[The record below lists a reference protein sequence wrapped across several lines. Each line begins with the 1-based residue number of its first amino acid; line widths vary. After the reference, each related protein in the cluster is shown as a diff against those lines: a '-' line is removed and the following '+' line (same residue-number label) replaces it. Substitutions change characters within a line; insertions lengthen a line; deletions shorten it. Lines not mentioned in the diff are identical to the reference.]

1 MTDKEQVQGNSEEKA
16 AEAAIFDSSNDFF
29 DNLETQVNGAI
40 SDTPQQAQPTE
51 VTQSDNGSEQVTHNA
66 SQDGSRNVEQVDWQ
80 ARYKSSSSEAIK
92 MAQELKGLKP
102 FVPVLEAMKKD
113 SGLVD
118 HVRNYLQSGGQPAK
132 NVTEQLGL
140 EDDFVYDAHEAVT
153 NPDSDSAKVMDAQ
166 VNKMVNSRVGKILDK
181 EKANAANIQ
190 RQIAKKREEIDFRKK
205 HGIGDEE
212 FAGLVNQAKSHKLTL
227 EDIYYILNKDK
238 TAANVANSTKQDMLK
253 QMKNVRNIPTSASD
267 ANSQPKKA
275 NASDNVFDTLL
286 GMDGDIDNLF
296 S

>member
-16 AEAAIFDSSNDFF
+16 AEAAIFDSENNFF
-29 DNLETQVNGAI
+29 DNLENQVNGAI
-40 SDTPQQAQPTE
+40 VDTPKESQPTE
-51 VTQSDNGSEQVTHNA
+51 VTQSDIGSEQVTHNV
-66 SQDGSRNVEQVDWQ
+66 SQDGSKNVEQTDWKE
-80 ARYKSSSSEAIK
+80 RYKSSSREAIK

-140 EDDFVYDAHEAVT
+140 GEDFVYDPHEAVT
-153 NPDSDSAKVMDAQ
+153 NPDSDSAKVMDAH
-166 VNKMVNSRVGKILDK
+166 VNKMVQSRVGNILDQ
-181 EKANAANIQ
+181 EKVNAARLQ
-190 RQIAKKREEIDFRKK
+190 QQIAKKREEIAFKKK
-205 HGIGDEE
+205 HEMSDEA
-212 FAGLVNQAKSHKLTL
+212 FAGLVDKAKTHKLTL

-238 TAANVANSTKQDMLK
+238 TAANVANSTKQDMLN

-267 ANSQPKKA
+267 ANSQPKQA
-275 NASDNVFDTLL
+275 NASDNVFDALL